1 MKKIIKL
8 NENDIENLVKKII
21 KEEGEEYRSKDPDQL
36 DMFDGTVKDRELEQ
50 EYKEWEEEDDKM
62 TDIYNDIY
70 DTLEPVLNN
79 ILDKYG
85 EDFDLIAN
93 DDMIQNIVEDW
104 MYPDGGDED

>member
-1 MKKIIKL
+1 MKTIKL
-8 NENDIENLVKKII
+8 KEQDLQRITKRLL
-21 KEEGEEYRSKDPDQL
+21 KEESAEEK
-36 DMFDGTVKDRELEQ
+36 
-50 EYKEWEEEDDKM
+50 EYKEYKSNWDKR
-62 TDIYNDIY
+62 TDIYNEIY

-104 MYPDGGDED
+104 LYSGDED

>member
-1 MKKIIKL
+1 MKTIKL
-8 NENDIENLVKKII
+8 KEQDLQRITKRLL
-21 KEEGEEYRSKDPDQL
+21 KEESAED
-36 DMFDGTVKDRELEQ
+36 
-50 EYKEWEEEDDKM
+50 KEWKEWKEEDDKM
-62 TDIYNDIY
+62 TDIYNEIY

-104 MYPDGGDED
+104 LYSGDED

>member
-1 MKKIIKL
+1 MKKVIRLK
-8 NENDIENLVKKII
+8 ESDIQRITKRLL
-21 KEEGEEYRSKDPDQL
+21 KEESAEEK
-36 DMFDGTVKDRELEQ
+36 
-50 EYKEWEEEDDKM
+50 EYKEYKSNWDKR
-62 TDIYNDIY
+62 TDIYNEIY

-104 MYPDGGDED
+104 MYSGDED

>member
-1 MKKIIKL
+1 MKKVIRLK
-8 NENDIENLVKKII
+8 ESDIQRITKRLL
-21 KEEGEEYRSKDPDQL
+21 KEESAEDK
-36 DMFDGTVKDRELEQ
+36 
-50 EYKEWEEEDDKM
+50 EYKEWKEEDDKRA
-62 TDIYNDIY
+62 DIYNEIY

-104 MYPDGGDED
+104 LYSGDED

>member
-1 MKKIIKL
+1 MKTIKL
-8 NENDIENLVKKII
+8 KEQDLQRITKRLL
-21 KEEGEEYRSKDPDQL
+21 KEESAED
-36 DMFDGTVKDRELEQ
+36 
-50 EYKEWEEEDDKM
+50 KEWKEEDDKM
-62 TDIYNDIY
+62 TDIYNEIY

-104 MYPDGGDED
+104 MYSGDED

>member
-1 MKKIIKL
+1 MKKVIRLK
-8 NENDIENLVKKII
+8 ESDIQRITKRLL
-21 KEEGEEYRSKDPDQL
+21 KEESAEDK
-36 DMFDGTVKDRELEQ
+36 
-50 EYKEWEEEDDKM
+50 EYKEWKEEDDKRA
-62 TDIYNDIY
+62 DIYNEIY

-104 MYPDGGDED
+104 MYSGDED